1 MIAIRVTGAFGL
13 PTVPV
18 DLLGVILWVVL
29 GFGVYMVVCG
39 AAGALAS
46 RMEDPQSVMTP
57 ITMLAIVSFFISL
70 QVLNDPDGV
79 LGVVTTFV
87 PVTAP
92 FVVPVR
98 AAFGVLPVW
107 QHILAVL
114 VALVAVVGLQW
125 IRGRVYAGGAL
136 RFGGKIGWREAYRS
150 AEG

>member
-1 MIAIRVTGAFGL
+1 
-13 PTVPV
+13 
-18 DLLGVILWVVL
+18 
-29 GFGVYMVVCG
+29 
-39 AAGALAS
+39 
-46 RMEDPQSVMTP
+46 
-57 ITMLAIVSFFISL
+57 
-70 QVLNDPDGV
+70 
-79 LGVVTTFV
+79 VTTFV

-114 VALVAVVGLQW
+114 VALVAVVGLMW
-125 IRGRVYAGGAL
+125 IGGRVYAGGAL